1 MYRKSLVFLTLLALV
16 IGSAMAQGNG
26 RRGQNSKGG
35 GLYFDGGMD
44 ALLTGLPYED
54 LNSTEISALRLMRE
68 EEKLARDVYWTL
80 FEETNH
86 RIFRNIAR
94 SEQRHMNA
102 VRVLIQKYG
111 LADPVNDDSRGVFTN
126 PELQALYYDL
136 TAQGSQSLQEA
147 LKVGALIEDLDIF
160 DLKRFIK
167 KSDNQDILVLLQN
180 LEKGSRNHIRSFIK
194 LMTKLQ
200 FQFQYQARYIS
211 QEELEEIL
219 SSPMERGLYDED
231 GEPYYGTI
239 GW

>member
-1 MYRKSLVFLTLLALV
+1 MLRKSIVVLTLMALV
-16 IGSAMAQGNG
+16 MGSAMAQGNG
-26 RRGQNSKGG
+26 RRGKNSLGG

-44 ALLTGLPYED
+44 ALLTGLPFEE
-54 LNSTEISALRLMRE
+54 LNAAEIRALRQMRE
-68 EEKLARDVYWTL
+68 EEKLARDVYLKL
-80 FEETNH
+80 FEETDH

-102 VRVLIQKYG
+102 VRVMIQKYG
-111 LADPVNDDSRGVFTN
+111 LADPAVDDTVGVFTDPN
-126 PELQALYYDL
+126 LQALYYDL
-136 TAQGSQSLQEA
+136 TAQGGQSLQEA

-180 LEKGSRNHIRSFIK
+180 LEKGSRNHIRAFIQ

-200 FQFQYQARYIS
+200 FEFQYQARYIS
-211 QEELEEIL
+211 QEDLEEIL
-219 SSPMERGLYDED
+219 SSPKERGLYDED
-231 GEPYYGTI
+231 GKPYYGSI

>member
-1 MYRKSLVFLTLLALV
+1 MVFLTLLALV
-16 IGSAMAQGNG
+16 MGAAMAQGNS
-26 RRGQNSKGG
+26 RRAKNGKGG

-44 ALLTGLPYED
+44 ALLVDLPIEE
-54 LNSTEISALRLMRE
+54 LNSAEIRALRLMRE
-68 EEKLARDVYWTL
+68 EEKLARDVYLTL

-111 LADPVNDDSRGVFTN
+111 LADPASDDTVGVFTN
-126 PELQALYYDL
+126 PNLQALYYDL

-167 KSDNQDILVLLQN
+167 KSDNQDILILLQN
-180 LEKGSRNHIRSFIK
+180 LQKGSRNHIRAFIRQ
-194 LMTKLQ
+194 MTRYQLE
-200 FQFQYQARYIS
+200 YQARYLA
-211 QEELEEIL
+211 QEELDEIL

-231 GEPYYGTI
+231 GKPYYGST